1 MLRKYDQNIEVVDP
15 QLKNNQE
22 LVDILSEFETSWS
35 QGLTYF
41 MDSTRLSQLLHFS
54 QVIEA
59 TVEKHSA
66 FRSAVEERDSE
77 IFMTI
82 PALLILKSLEG
93 EDKDICRLFYPDM
106 YSETHEKSHLVTDLK
121 RLYTKLRRQYGRYE
135 LFNLMEKCVIDVQLT
150 AKERELSES
159 LELERLLLK
168 DIRGLAMELSRSDP
182 QEWNKFLDVVIR

>member
-1 MLRKYDQNIEVVDP
+1 M
-15 QLKNNQE
+15 
-22 LVDILSEFETSWS
+22 DILSEFESSWS

-41 MDSTRLSQLLHFS
+41 MDGTRLSQLLHFS

-66 FRSAVEERDSE
+66 FRAAVEERDSQ

-106 YSETHEKSHLVTDLK
+106 YSETHGKSHLVSDLK

-135 LFNLMEKCVIDVQLT
+135 LYNLMEKCVIDVQLT

>member
-1 MLRKYDQNIEVVDP
+1 
-15 QLKNNQE
+15 
-22 LVDILSEFETSWS
+22 
-35 QGLTYF
+35 
-41 MDSTRLSQLLHFS
+41 
-54 QVIEA
+54 
-59 TVEKHSA
+59 
-66 FRSAVEERDSE
+66 
-77 IFMTI
+77 MTI

-106 YSETHEKSHLVTDLK
+106 YSETHGKSHLVNDLK

-135 LFNLMEKCVIDVQLT
+135 LYNLMEKCVIEVQLT

-168 DIRGLAMELSRSDP
+168 DIRGLAIELSRSDP